1 MLQSYVEATPLRCP
15 PFEEAGRRHG
25 RKPARRRGRP
35 EMPIIRAML
44 QTTPAPLLRRR
55 ALRLPFAL
63 ALTGALAATAH
74 AADEPQA
81 QLTAIAEA
89 VDPQALH
96 ATIEKL
102 ITFGTRHTLSDTVS
116 ETRGIGAARRWAKAR
131 FEAISRECGGCLE
144 IVTPS
149 QMFTGKR
156 VPVSSEVMDVV
167 AIQRGTGDPGRVVAI
182 TGHIDSRVTDV
193 MDATHDAP
201 GANDDASGVAAVLES
216 ARVLSKR
223 KFAATIVYG
232 VLSGE
237 EQGLYGGKVL
247 ADYAKDK
254 GWQVEADLNNDIVGN
269 SHGQDGVNDN
279 SVVRVFSEGTKALET
294 PAQASKRRYNGGE
307 LDSPSRNL
315 ARFVAGLADR
325 TLVNFR
331 VNMVYR
337 TDRYGRGGDQVEFL
351 EHGFPALRFT
361 EPHEDYRREHQ
372 DLRTEQGVPYGDT
385 IDRVDFDYLAQV
397 TRLNAI
403 TLAALANAPAPVKG
417 VAISGAVTTDTVMN
431 WTPQA
436 GVASYRVWWRDTTA
450 PQWQHS
456 RTYAA
461 SADPGHAVLKNND
474 LDDFFFGVSAVSAD
488 GWESPVTFPG
498 DAGSF

>member
-1 MLQSYVEATPLRCP
+1 
-15 PFEEAGRRHG
+15 
-25 RKPARRRGRP
+25 
-35 EMPIIRAML
+35 MPKAA
-44 QTTPAPLLRRR
+44 APLPLVV
-55 ALRLPFAL
+55 L
-63 ALTGALAATAH
+63 ALGLAAPAC
-74 AADEPQA
+74 AADSPDA
-81 QLTAIAEA
+81 QLAAIAGA

-96 ATIEKL
+96 ATVETL
-102 ITFGTRHTLSDTVS
+102 VGFGTRHTLSDTFS
-116 ETRGIGAARRWAKAR
+116 ATRGIGAARRWTKAR
-131 FEAISRECGGCLE
+131 FEALAKACGGCLE
-144 IVTPS
+144 IVTPA
-149 QMFTGKR
+149 QTVTGKR
-156 VPVSSEVMDVV
+156 IPDGVEIVDVV

-193 MDATHDAP
+193 MDAAHDAP
-201 GANDDASGVAAVLES
+201 GADDDASGTAAVLEA
-216 ARVLSKR
+216 ARVLSQR
-223 KFAATIVYG
+223 RFAATIVYG

-247 ADYAKDK
+247 ADYAKAQ

-269 SHGQDGVNDN
+269 SHGQDGVDDN
-279 SVVRVFSEGTKALET
+279 GVVRVFSEGTKALET
-294 PAQASKRRYNGGE
+294 PQQANRRRYNGGE

-315 ARFVAGLADR
+315 ARFVANLADR
-325 TLVNFR
+325 HLVNFR

-351 EHGFPALRFT
+351 EHGYPALRLT
-361 EPHEDYRREHQ
+361 EPHEDYRNEHQ
-372 DLRTEQGVPYGDT
+372 DVRTEAGVRYGDT
-385 IDRVDFDYLAQV
+385 LDRVDFDYLAQV

-403 TLAALANAPAPVKG
+403 ALAALASAPAPVRG
-417 VAISGAVTTDTVMN
+417 VAIGGAVTTDTVMT

-436 GVASYRVWWRDTTA
+436 GVAQYRVWWRDTTA

-461 SADPGHAVLKNND
+461 DVDPGHAVLKNID

>member
-1 MLQSYVEATPLRCP
+1 
-15 PFEEAGRRHG
+15 
-25 RKPARRRGRP
+25 
-35 EMPIIRAML
+35 MPIIRAML
-44 QTTPAPLLRRR
+44 QTTPALLLRRR
-55 ALRLPFAL
+55 ALRLRLSFAL

-149 QMFTGKR
+149 QMVTGKR

-461 SADPGHAVLKNND
+461 SADPGHAVLKNID